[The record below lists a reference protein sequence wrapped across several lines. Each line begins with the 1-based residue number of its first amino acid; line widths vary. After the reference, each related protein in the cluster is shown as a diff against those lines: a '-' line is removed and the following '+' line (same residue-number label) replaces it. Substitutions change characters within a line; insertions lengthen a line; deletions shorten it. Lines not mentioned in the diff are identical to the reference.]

1 MIIFPTLNSTLPT
14 SSQNK
19 RHWNGLVGGSRYL
32 AIAQAV
38 AASEHTSLLICNSN
52 AEAYEAENSLAIYLD
67 QQVDILNFPDWET
80 LPYDQFS
87 PHQDIISQRLETLS
101 KIGQDKRALLICSA
115 NTLMHKLPPKEFVQG
130 QSFSLS
136 TGDKINI
143 DTFCTQLI
151 NSGYRNSDTVFE
163 RGEFARR
170 GSILDLYPMG
180 AQFPIRIE
188 LFDNEIDTLRTFDAD
203 TQRTIESLKS
213 FKILPAKE
221 FPFDEAA
228 ITRFK
233 LAWQNEFDVDYRN
246 CPIYQDIK
254 DKIIPNGIEY
264 YLDLFFE
271 KTASLFDYLPTETLI
286 FYPKDIHH
294 SAQHFWQE
302 VEERYESLRWDL
314 TRPLLKPEK
323 VFFNDSEFN
332 GLLKNFA
339 RIALDEKSREDNPL
353 RGEHNFPAQH
363 LPDIAANYKLNDQL
377 LLFKA
382 FYEKIKNTSKIL
394 ICAQSAGRREQVLEL
409 FKKSDLHPNQ
419 IQSIQEFFS
428 LTKAGLYICIAD
440 TAQGSWILNN
450 NLNCILLTES
460 ELYGYT
466 VSQQRKKPSNNNQ
479 HSADLIIKNLSELA
493 LNAPVVHIDHGVGR
507 YRGLENLTIDNQ
519 DMEFLCLEYA
529 NQAKLYVPVSSLHL
543 ISRYS
548 GGADESAPL
557 HSLGSDQWIKARK
570 KAAEKIYDVAA
581 ELLDIYARRAS
592 VKGFTHQLNDHDY
605 EMFAKG
611 FPFEETDD
619 QSNAIT
625 ACIADLKSEN
635 PMDRLV
641 CGDVGFGKTEV
652 AMRAAF
658 VALQNNKQVAILV
671 PTTLLADQHGE
682 TFQDRFADWPV
693 RVESLSRFKST
704 KESKE
709 IINDLKNGKVDI
721 VVGTH
726 KLLQKD
732 IIFHDLGLI
741 IIDEEHRFGVK
752 HKEQLK
758 SIRSNVDILTLT
770 ATPIPRTLN
779 MAMSGIR
786 DISIIATPPAK
797 RLSIKTFVH
806 TSSNAII
813 KEAIHRELL
822 RGGQVFYL
830 HNEVSTIEQTAQEIQ
845 ALIPEARINIAHGQ
859 MREKQL
865 EQVMSDFYHRQS
877 NVLVCTT
884 IIETGIDIPSA
895 NTIIIDRADKLGL
908 AQLHQLRGRVGRSHH
923 QAYAYLLTP
932 HHKAMTADAIKRLDA
947 IQEASNLGAGFT
959 LASHDLEI
967 RGAGELLGDEQ
978 SGNMHAI
985 GFTLYMEMLEEA
997 VQSIKLG
1004 ITPDLDKPLKHG
1016 FEINL
1021 SIPALIP
1028 NDYLPDV
1035 HLRLLLYKRIA
1046 SAENENM
1053 LSEIQVEMI
1062 DRFGMLPE
1070 QVKLLIRVTK
1080 LKLKAEPLGI
1090 EKIDAGNARGKITF
1104 SSKPNIDPLN
1114 IVKLVQSEPKHYKME
1129 GANKLQF
1136 IFDMSDY
1143 NDRIECVNNLLNKL
1157 AQQGNQLTNK
1167 KPAKST

>member
-1 MIIFPTLNSTLPT
+1 MNIFPDIKNTLPH
-14 SSQNK
+14 SSSDK
-19 RHWNGLVGGSRYL
+19 RSWNGLVRGSQYL

-38 AASEHTSLLICNSN
+38 LSSEHTSLLICNSN
-52 AEAYEAENSLAIYLD
+52 AEAYEAETCLSIYLKN
-67 QQVDILNFPDWET
+67 QVEILNFPDWET

-101 KIGQDKRALLICSA
+101 KLGQDKRALLICSA
-115 NTLMHKLPPKEFVQG
+115 TTLMHKLAPKEFVQG

-136 TGDKINI
+136 IKEEINI
-143 DTFCTQLI
+143 EKFCKQLV
-151 NSGYRNSDTVFE
+151 NSGYRNTDTVFE

-170 GSILDLYPMG
+170 GSILDLFPMG
-180 AQFPIRIE
+180 AEFPVRIE
-188 LFDNEIDTLRTFDAD
+188 LFDNEIDTLRTFDSD
-203 TQRTIESLKS
+203 TQRTIESLNS
-213 FKILPAKE
+213 FNILPAKE
-221 FPFDEAA
+221 FPLDESA
-228 ITRFK
+228 ISRFK
-233 LAWQNEFDVDYRN
+233 LAWQSEFDVDYRN

-271 KTASLFDYLPTETLI
+271 KTESLFDYLPNETI
-286 FYPKDIHH
+286 IYYPKNIHN
-294 SAQHFWQE
+294 SAQDFWQE
-302 VEERYESLRWDL
+302 VEERYENLRWDL

-323 VFFNDSEFN
+323 VFLNDSDFN
-332 GLLKNFA
+332 TLLKKFP
-339 RIALDEKSREDNPL
+339 RIALDEKSREDNNA
-353 RGEHNFPAQH
+353 RGEHNFPCQY
-363 LPDIAANYKLNDQL
+363 LPDVSANYKLNDQL
-377 LLFKA
+377 QLFKE
-382 FYEKIKNTSKIL
+382 FYNKVEHTSKLL

-409 FKKSDLHPNQ
+409 FKKSNLIPSSLAS
-419 IQSIQEFFS
+419 IQSFFE
-428 LTKAGLYICIAD
+428 LEKTGLYICIAD
-440 TAQGSWILNN
+440 ISQGSWVLSNK
-450 NLNCILLTES
+450 LDTILLTES
-460 ELYGYT
+460 EIYGHT
-466 VSQQRKKPSNNNQ
+466 ISQQRKKSKAGDQN
-479 HSADLIIKNLSELA
+479 SADLIIKNLSELA

-507 YRGLENLTIDNQ
+507 YRGLENLTIDKQ
-519 DMEFLCLEYA
+519 DIEFLCLEYA
-529 NQAKLYVPVSSLHL
+529 NQAKLYVPVASLHL

-557 HSLGSDQWIKARK
+557 HSLGSDQWIKARR

-592 VKGFTHQLNDHDY
+592 VKGFTYQLNEDDY
-605 EMFAKG
+605 QNFSKG

-619 QSNAIT
+619 QQNAIN

-693 RVESLSRFKST
+693 RVESLSRFKSA

-709 IINDLKNGKVDI
+709 IIADLKNGKVDI

-732 IIFHDLGLI
+732 IVFKDLGLI

-806 TSSNAII
+806 ASSNATI

-830 HNEVSTIEQTAQEIQ
+830 HNEVSTIEQTAREIQ
-845 ALIPEARINIAHGQ
+845 ELIPEARISIAHGQ
-859 MREKQL
+859 MRERQL

-932 HHKAMTADAIKRLDA
+932 NQKAMTKDALKRLDA

-1004 ITPDLDKPLKHG
+1004 ITPDLDKPLRHG
-1016 FEINL
+1016 IEINL
-1021 SIPALIP
+1021 NLPALIP
-1028 NDYLPDV
+1028 SDYLPDV
-1035 HLRLLLYKRIA
+1035 HLRLILYKRIA
-1046 SAENENM
+1046 SAENENI

-1070 QVKLLIRVTK
+1070 QVKLLIRITK

-1090 EKIDAGNARGKITF
+1090 EKVDAGSARGKIKF

-1129 GANKLQF
+1129 GADKLQF
-1136 IFDMSDY
+1136 IFDMSNYD
-1143 NDRIECVNNLLNKL
+1143 DRIEQVNHLLNIL
-1157 AQQGNQLTNK
+1157 SQQSTHHNK
-1167 KPAKST
+1167 KTAS

>member
-1 MIIFPTLNSTLPT
+1 MNIFPTISSSLPVSKT
-14 SSQNK
+14 DKKN
-19 RHWNGLVGGSRYL
+19 WNGLLGGSKYL
-32 AIAQAV
+32 AIAEAV
-38 AASEHTSLLICNSN
+38 LAGTHTTLLICNSN
-52 AEAYEAENSLAIYLD
+52 EEVYEAESCLSIYLKD
-67 QQVDILNFPDWET
+67 QVDILNFPDWET

-101 KIGQDKRALLICSA
+101 KLDQDKRALLICSS
-115 NTLMHKLPPKEFVQG
+115 NTLMHKLPPREFVRG

-136 TGDKINI
+136 TGETIN
-143 DTFCTQLI
+143 TESFCQQLVD
-151 NSGYRNSDTVFE
+151 SGYRNSDTVFE

-170 GSILDLYPMG
+170 GSILDLFPMG
-180 AQFPIRIE
+180 AANPIRIE
-188 LFDNEIDTLRTFDAD
+188 LFDNEIETLRTFDAD
-203 TQRTIESLKS
+203 NQRTIESLTS

-221 FPFDEAA
+221 FPFDDQS
-228 ITRFK
+228 ISKFK
-233 LAWQNEFDVDYRN
+233 QAWQTEFDVDYRN

-254 DKIIPNGIEY
+254 NKIIPNGIEY

-271 KTASLFDYLPTETLI
+271 RTDSLFDYLPQECLV
-286 FYPKDIHH
+286 FYPNNLHE
-294 SAQHFWQE
+294 SALNFWQD
-302 VEERYESLRWDL
+302 VEQRFESLRWDV
-314 TRPLLKPEK
+314 TRPLLSPNK
-323 VFFNDSEFN
+323 VFLNDSDFN
-332 GLLKNFA
+332 GKLKNFS
-339 RIALDEKSREDNPL
+339 RIAIDQNSRENNPQ
-353 RGEHNFPAQH
+353 RGQYSFPSKA
-363 LPDIAANYKLNDQL
+363 LPELSADYKKKDQL
-377 LLFKA
+377 QSFRD
-382 FYEKIKNTSKIL
+382 FYLELNANTKIL
-394 ICAQSAGRREQVLEL
+394 ICAQTAGRREQVLEL
-409 FKKSDLHPNQ
+409 FKKSELHPKNLE
-419 IQSIQEFFS
+419 SIQHFFDS
-428 LTKAGLYICIAD
+428 KENGIFITVAD
-440 TAQGSWILNN
+440 IPIGSWVLQQEQA
-450 NLNCILLTES
+450 LILLTEF
-460 ELYGYT
+460 EIYGHQ
-466 VSQQRKKPSNNNQ
+466 VSQQRKKGKADEQ
-479 HSADLIIKNLSELA
+479 SADLIIKNLSELA
-493 LNAPVVHIDHGVGR
+493 IDAPVVHIDHGVGR
-507 YRGLENLTIDNQ
+507 YRGLENLQIDSQ
-519 DMEFLCLEYA
+519 SMEFLCLEYA
-529 NQAKLYVPVSSLHL
+529 NKSKLYVPVSSLHL

-548 GGADESAPL
+548 GGADDSAPL

-570 KAAEKIYDVAA
+570 KAAEKIHDVAA

-592 VKGFTHQLNDHDY
+592 VKGFQYSLNDQDY
-605 EMFAKG
+605 LSFAKA

-619 QSNAIT
+619 QQNAID
-625 ACIADLKSEN
+625 ACLSDLKSEN

-693 RVESLSRFKST
+693 RIESLSRFKST

-709 IINDLKNGKVDI
+709 IVADLKNGKVDI

-726 KLLQKD
+726 KILQKD
-732 IIFHDLGLI
+732 IVFKDLGLI

-806 TSSNAII
+806 TTSNAVIQ
-813 KEAIHRELL
+813 EAIHRELL

-830 HNEVSTIEQTAQEIQ
+830 HNEVSTIEKTASDIKE
-845 ALIPEARINIAHGQ
+845 LIPEARVSIAHGQ

-865 EQVMSDFYHRQS
+865 ENVMSDFYHKQS

-932 HHKAMTADAIKRLDA
+932 HHKAMSKDALKRLDA
-947 IQEASNLGAGFT
+947 IQEATNLGAGFT

-1016 FEINL
+1016 IEINL
-1021 SIPALIP
+1021 SLPALIP
-1028 NDYLPDV
+1028 DDYLPDV
-1035 HLRLLLYKRIA
+1035 HLRLILYKRIS
-1046 SAENENM
+1046 SAKNKNV

-1070 QVKLLIRVTK
+1070 QVKLLIRVTQ

-1090 EKIDAGNARGKITF
+1090 EKIDASNTRGKIKF

-1114 IVKLVQSEPKHYKME
+1114 IVKLVQAQPQHYKME
-1129 GANKLQF
+1129 GADKLQF
-1136 IFDMSDY
+1136 IFDMTDY
-1143 NDRIECVNNLLNKL
+1143 DDRIEQVNELLDKL
-1157 AQQGNQLTNK
+1157 VTPTK
-1167 KPAKST
+1167 